1 MRPIDGGETLVL
13 YRVSPDT
20 AVKRWFTDHIN
31 MTGIKAQGLNCNVV
45 QGYPLYAEG
54 ANQSGADRGFP
65 RLGIAHAGDTDV
77 QDSGI
82 GAGFCEF
89 HPAAFP
95 AFQELL
101 QNFKQLPEHER
112 IASDAVIDAI
122 SQAVVV
128 QRWIELVEST
138 VVIAGFASGGGA
150 WLDNRRLYNSV
161 AGQLKPLQ
169 HDIQEHYEGVKVVT
183 EDRREADLEYTDAE
197 HGLLFGFEIA
207 IRIRQPRRTFR
218 ALPHYK
224 RPGIE
229 SFDIH
234 MEESGTQWGPIEG
247 TFHFRT

>member
-1 MRPIDGGETLVL
+1 MKPIDGGETLVL

-20 AVKRWFTDHIN
+20 AVKRWFQEHIN
-31 MTGIKAQGLNCNVV
+31 MTGIDAQGLNCNVV

-54 ANQSGADRGFP
+54 ANPSGADRGFP
-65 RLGIAHAGDTDV
+65 KLGIGHGGDIEV

-82 GAGFCEF
+82 GAGFCQF

-101 QNFKQLPEHER
+101 TGFKALPEHER

-122 SQAVVV
+122 SQADVV
-128 QRWIELVEST
+128 QRWIELVES
-138 VVIAGFASGGGA
+138 VVIIAGFASGGGA

-169 HDIQEHYEGVKVVT
+169 HDLHELYPGVKVLT

-197 HGLLFGFEIA
+197 HGLLFGFEIS

-218 ALPHYK
+218 ALPAYK
-224 RPGIE
+224 LPVIDRI
-229 SFDIH
+229 DIH
-234 MEESGTQWGPIEG
+234 MEDSGTQWGPIEG
-247 TFHFRT
+247 SFNFRT

>member
-1 MRPIDGGETLVL
+1 VRPIDGGETLVM
-13 YRVSPDT
+13 YRIGPDT
-20 AVKRWFTDHIN
+20 AVKRWFTEHIN
-31 MTGIKAQGLNCNVV
+31 MTGIDAQGLTCNVV

-77 QDSGI
+77 RDSGI

-89 HPAAFP
+89 HPASFP
-95 AFQELL
+95 AFQEMLRSL
-101 QNFKQLPEHER
+101 KSLPEHER
-112 IASDAVIDAI
+112 IASDAVIE
-122 SQAVVV
+122 AVSGADVV

-150 WLDNRRLYNSV
+150 WLDNRRLYNSI

-169 HDIQEHYEGVKVVT
+169 HDIQEHYAGIKVIT

-197 HGLLFGFEIA
+197 HGLLFGFEIS
-207 IRIRQPRRTFR
+207 IRIRQPRRTYR
-218 ALPHYK
+218 ALPAYK
-224 RPGIE
+224 RPAIE
-229 SFDIH
+229 RFDIH